1 MMRVGNWLVVAGL
14 VLVVCACADDDSGS
28 TTPTAGGEVAGF
40 CGDRADAVEREID
53 LLLPQMTLAEKI
65 DQMHGSGGTAVDGL
79 WPTPDNER
87 LHIPGWRMVDGPRG
101 VSAAT
106 GNATAFPV
114 GMARAATWDPAL
126 EERVGEAIGA
136 ETRAKGGSVLLAP
149 TINVLR
155 HPRWGR
161 AQETY
166 GEDPL
171 QIGRMAVAFIRGAQQ
186 HVVASAKHFAMNSI
200 ENSRYVVN
208 VSADERT
215 LREIYLP
222 HFRAAVQDAQVGSV
236 MSAYNQVNGQ
246 YCSQNAHLLQD
257 ILKGEWGF
265 RGFVESDWFLAT
277 RSTVA
282 SAIAGLDIEM
292 PWPLYYGPPLLNAVL
307 KGKVAEGAIDEA
319 ARRILRVKFCFRVD
333 ENPPQPDPAVVESPP
348 HTQLALEVER
358 KAIVLLKNEDAVLP
372 LNQSRLRSLAV
383 VGPLAAM
390 SNLGDTGS
398 SLVVPSHAVTVLEGL
413 RNRAPGLQLTVAGG
427 STLDDADAAGIAAAD
442 AAVVVVGLTSL
453 DEGEA
458 MDRIGLDL
466 SSAQEQLILDV
477 ARLNPATIV
486 VLEGGSA
493 IAMERWADAVK
504 GILIVWYPGQEGGN
518 AIADVL
524 LGNTN
529 PDGRLPITFARSE
542 ADLPQFDNRSAQV
555 VYGYYHGYRYVDRQ
569 GIEPRFPF
577 GFGLSYTS
585 YRYARLAVAAA
596 VLPPDGVQRVSVSVT
611 NAGSMAG
618 DETVQLYV
626 SAEGSAVDRA
636 VRDLKGFAQVHL
648 DPGETKTVLIELAAK
663 DLAYYDVDARSW
675 RVEPI
680 TYTVHVGPNSRDL
693 PLSAPFRI
701 AEPSGSG

>member
-1 MMRVGNWLVVAGL
+1 MTQLRRWLLVAGL
-14 VLVVCACADDDSGS
+14 ACGLCGCGGGDGGS
-28 TTPTAGGEVAGF
+28 TAPPVGNEVVGF
-40 CGDRADAVEREID
+40 CGDRGDDVEREID
-53 LLLPQMTLAEKI
+53 ALLPQMTLAEKI
-65 DQMHGSGGTAVDGL
+65 DQMHGSGGTTVDGL

-101 VSAAT
+101 VSNAT

-136 ETRAKGGSVLLAP
+136 ETRGKGGSVLLAP
-149 TINVLR
+149 TINLLR

-171 QIGRMAVAFIRGAQQ
+171 QIGRLAVAFIRGAQR
-186 HVVASAKHFAMNSI
+186 HVVASAKHFALNSI
-200 ENSRYVVN
+200 ENSRYVVS
-208 VSADERT
+208 VSVDERT

-222 HFRAAVQDAQVGSV
+222 HFRVAVQDAQVGSV
-236 MSAYNQVNGQ
+236 MSAYNQVNGD
-246 YCSQNAHLLQD
+246 YCSENVHLLHD

-307 KGKVAEGAIDEA
+307 MGRVAEGVIDEA
-319 ARRILRVKFCFRVD
+319 VRRILRVKFCFRLD
-333 ENPPQPDPAVVESPP
+333 ENPPVPDPAVVESPP

-358 KAIVLLKNEDAVLP
+358 KAIVLLKNDNGVLP
-372 LNQSRLRSLAV
+372 LERSRIRSLAV
-383 VGPLAAM
+383 VGPLATM

-398 SLVVPSHAVTVLEGL
+398 SLVVPSYAVTVLDGI
-413 RNRAPGLQLTVAGG
+413 RNRARGLQLTVASG
-427 STLDDADAAGIAAAD
+427 SALDEADAAGIAAAD
-442 AAVVVVGLTSL
+442 AAVVVVGLTSA
-453 DEGEA
+453 DEGESL
-458 MDRIGLDL
+458 DRVGLDL

-493 IAMERWADAVK
+493 IAMERWVDAVK
-504 GILIVWYPGQEGGN
+504 GVLMAWYPGQEGGN

-524 LGNTN
+524 FGNTN
-529 PDGRLPITFARSE
+529 PAGRLPITFARSE
-542 ADLPQFDNRSAQV
+542 ADLPPFNDRAPQV

-569 GIEPRFPF
+569 GIEPQFPF

-585 YRYARLAVAAA
+585 YGYSRLALSAA

-611 NAGSMAG
+611 NTGSMAG

-636 VRDLKGFAQVHL
+636 VRDLKGYAQVHL
-648 DPGETKTVLIELAAK
+648 NPGETKTVRIEVPAK
-663 DLAYYDVDARSW
+663 DLAYYDVDTRSW

-680 TYTVHVGPNSRDL
+680 TYTVHVGPHSRDL
-693 PLSAPFRI
+693 PLSASFRI
-701 AEPSGSG
+701 AE